1 MHFDDTNIYFG
12 EWDADGLLP
21 NISGYAARK
30 CIVPLVVHSCH
41 GGAESVVV
49 SGDLLAG
56 FSVRDGVRVSY
67 LLYADD
73 AMIFCGANSEQ
84 LGHLYCVLLCF
95 EAVSSR
101 KVNLAKSELILVGE
115 VGHLSTSAAILGCKV
130 SHLPVSYLGL
140 PFRVPYK
147 AKGVWDG
154 MLERV

>member
-1 MHFDDTNIYFG
+1 MVDLVLHFDDTNIYFG

-21 NISGYAARK
+21 NVSGFATRK
-30 CIVPLVVHSCH
+30 CIAPLVVHSCH

-49 SGDLLAG
+49 SGNLLAG
-56 FSVRDGVRVSY
+56 FSMRDGVRVSY

-73 AMIFCGANSEQ
+73 AMIFCGADSEQ
-84 LGHLYCVLLCF
+84 LGHLCCVLLCF

-130 SHLPVSYLGL
+130 SFASVLFGFA
-140 PFRVPYK
+140 FR
-147 AKGVWDG
+147 GS
-154 MLERV
+154 L